1 MVLVTFIYKGGSK
14 SFEEN
19 MTSKMEEIF
28 RKFSINTK
36 VSLESIIFLYHGD
49 KIKEDS
55 ELKALISDINQNEIK
70 ILVQENNNNE
80 QNENSDKILS
90 KYPICPECGGI
101 IRIDIKD
108 YKINLF
114 ECDKGHE
121 LKGLTFQQY
130 VKVQKLDE
138 TKIVCDNC
146 KNINKAQTHENKFYK
161 CFSCQMNLCPI
172 CKFHHDKSHEIIS
185 YDEKD
190 FNCRIH
196 NESYNNYCNKCGI
209 NICLVCEVKHDNH
222 DKISLAK
229 FLPDENDLGNYYKEL
244 EDKIDKF
251 NKIINE
257 IISRMNEVVKII
269 NIYFKIVSNH
279 IDNFQPKKRNYQILQ
294 NINDF
299 QKNKII
305 LNDITEIINENDI
318 KNKIDYIFRIYNKI
332 KDKKENFENSIEN
345 KNAINNKYRHIKN
358 QEKQNIIKQ
367 LNENMEQKYL
377 EEKSKFDELNK
388 KCELLFKKY
397 KNSIEEKNKLIQKIS
412 ELEEVKKQFQI
423 MKKDFS
429 KLNSDYLEEKN
440 KVSDLKKINFHMNKI
455 IMCNINKIIM

>member
-1 MVLVTFIYKGGSK
+1 LVYDKFNYEQKENKEKNDK
-14 SFEEN
+14 S
-19 MTSKMEEIF
+19 
-28 RKFSINTK
+28 
-36 VSLESIIFLYHGD
+36 
-49 KIKEDS
+49 
-55 ELKALISDINQNEIK
+55 EIK
-70 ILVQENNNNE
+70 NA
-80 QNENSDKILS
+80 DKTLS
-90 KYPICPECGGI
+90 KYPICPKCGGI

-108 YKINLF
+108 YSINLF

-121 LKGLTFQQY
+121 FKGLTFQKY
-130 VKVQKLDE
+130 YEIQKLDE
-138 TKIVCDNC
+138 TKIICDNC
-146 KNINKAQTHENKFYK
+146 NHANKANTFENKFYT
-161 CFSCQMNLCPI
+161 CFSCKMNLCPI
-172 CKFHHDKSHEIIS
+172 CKSHHDKSHEIIL
-185 YDEKD
+185 YDEKG
-190 FNCRIH
+190 FNCQIH
-196 NESYNNYCNKCGI
+196 NDSYISYCNQCKK
-209 NICLVCEVKHDNH
+209 NICIECEDEHDNH
-222 DKISLAK
+222 DMISLGK
-229 FLPDENDLGNYYKEL
+229 FFPNKNNIRIYNKEL
-244 EDKIDKF
+244 KDKIDKF
-251 NKIINE
+251 NEFINE
-257 IISRMNEVVKII
+257 IISKMKEVVKVM
-269 NIYFKIVSNH
+269 NIYYEIVSNH
-279 IDNFQPKKRNYQILQ
+279 IENYQTKKRNYQILQ